1 MEQIIGKLK
10 KDVQTA
16 FKLVLNISGNRFH
29 AKICES
35 GSDMRTIPNQSMNSV
50 QLGEYSSNK
59 FVLNTVNVQ
68 KWINQAKSNPKW
80 PVSVEY
86 KNGVL
91 FHVEHSEPEIIPEP
105 EPIPEPVIEPEPIN
119 ETDETEPIEIEEPKP
134 TKSRKSRKSKSTKS
148 KPE

>member
-16 FKLVLNISGNRFH
+16 FKLVLMISGNRFH

-68 KWINQAKSNPKW
+68 KWITKAKSNPKW
-80 PVSVEY
+80 PDSVEY
-86 KNGVL
+86 QNGVL
-91 FHVEHSEPEIIPEP
+91 FHVEHSEPEP
-105 EPIPEPVIEPEPIN
+105 EPIPEPVIEPEPIIEPEPVN
-119 ETDETEPIEIEEPKP
+119 EHDEFEPTEIEEPKP
-134 TKSRKSRKSKSTKS
+134 RKSRKSKKS
-148 KPE
+148 K

>member
-80 PVSVEY
+80 PDSVEY

-105 EPIPEPVIEPEPIN
+105 EPIPEPVIEPEPIIEPEPVN
-119 ETDETEPIEIEEPKP
+119 EHDEFEPTEIEEPKP
-134 TKSRKSRKSKSTKS
+134 RKSRKSKKS
-148 KPE
+148 K